1 MANVFIVGAAG
12 KVGSRLVK
20 RLSDNDHQVTA
31 MYRKPEQSDSL
42 TALGGK
48 PCLLSITDASVD
60 SLATAMEGADTVVFS
75 AGAGGASVELTNAV
89 DGEGLEKS
97 VDAAQAAGVKRFI
110 LVSAFPDAGRGKHIS
125 ETFENYMRVKRLAD
139 VYLAQSKLDWVILR
153 PGTLTLE
160 EGTGKVNAGLAIK
173 YGDISRDDV
182 AETLLA
188 IIENEGISRKIIELT
203 EGETPV
209 REAIA
214 SVPA

>member
-31 MYRKPEQSDSL
+31 MHRKPEQSDSL
-42 TALGGK
+42 TGLGGR

-60 SLATAMEGADTVVFS
+60 SLATAMKGADTVVFS

>member
-31 MYRKPEQSDSL
+31 MHRKPEQSDSL
-42 TALGGK
+42 TGLGGK

-139 VYLAQSKLDWVILR
+139 VYLAQSKLDWVIVR

>member
-1 MANVFIVGAAG
+1 M
-12 KVGSRLVK
+12 
-20 RLSDNDHQVTA
+20 
-31 MYRKPEQSDSL
+31 
-42 TALGGK
+42 
-48 PCLLSITDASVD
+48 
-60 SLATAMEGADTVVFS
+60 
-75 AGAGGASVELTNAV
+75 VELTNAV

>member
-31 MYRKPEQSDSL
+31 MHRKPEQSDSL
-42 TALGGK
+42 TGLGGK

-75 AGAGGASVELTNAV
+75 AGAGGASVALTNAV

-139 VYLAQSKLDWVILR
+139 VYLAQSNLDWVILR

-209 REAIA
+209 RKAIA

>member
-1 MANVFIVGAAG
+1 MANVFIIGAAG

-31 MYRKPEQSDSL
+31 MHRKPEQSDSL
-42 TALGGK
+42 TGLGGK

-60 SLATAMEGADTVVFS
+60 SLAKAMKGADTVVFS

-139 VYLAQSKLDWVILR
+139 VYLAQSKLDWVIVR

>member
-31 MYRKPEQSDSL
+31 MHRKPEQSDSL
-42 TALGGK
+42 TGLGGK

-60 SLATAMEGADTVVFS
+60 SLATAMEGADTVVFY

>member
-1 MANVFIVGAAG
+1 
-12 KVGSRLVK
+12 
-20 RLSDNDHQVTA
+20 
-31 MYRKPEQSDSL
+31 
-42 TALGGK
+42 
-48 PCLLSITDASVD
+48 
-60 SLATAMEGADTVVFS
+60 
-75 AGAGGASVELTNAV
+75 
-89 DGEGLEKS
+89 
-97 VDAAQAAGVKRFI
+97 
-110 LVSAFPDAGRGKHIS
+110 
-125 ETFENYMRVKRLAD
+125 MRVKRLAD

-160 EGTGKVNAGLAIK
+160 EGTGNVNAGLAIK

>member
-31 MYRKPEQSDSL
+31 MHRKPEQSDSL
-42 TALGGK
+42 TGLGGK

-139 VYLAQSKLDWVILR
+139 VYLAQSNLDWVILR

>member
-1 MANVFIVGAAG
+1 MANVFIIGAAG

-31 MYRKPEQSDSL
+31 MHRKPEQSDSL
-42 TALGGK
+42 TGLGGK

-182 AETLLA
+182 AKTLLA

>member
-20 RLSDNDHQVTA
+20 RLSDTDHQVTA
-31 MYRKPEQSDSL
+31 MHRKPEQSDSL
-42 TALGGK
+42 TGLGGK

-60 SLATAMEGADTVVFS
+60 SLATAMKGADTVVFS

-110 LVSAFPDAGRGKHIS
+110 LVSVFPDAGRGKHIS

-139 VYLAQSKLDWVILR
+139 VYLAQSKLDWVI
-153 PGTLTLE
+153 PVSYTHLTLP
-160 EGTGKVNAGLAIK
+160 TN
-173 YGDISRDDV
+173 
-182 AETLLA
+182 
-188 IIENEGISRKIIELT
+188 
-203 EGETPV
+203 
-209 REAIA
+209 RE
-214 SVPA
+214 V

>member
-1 MANVFIVGAAG
+1 MANVFIIGAAG

-31 MYRKPEQSDSL
+31 IHRKPEQSDSL
-42 TALGGK
+42 TGLGGK

-60 SLATAMEGADTVVFS
+60 SLAKAMKGADTVVFS

>member
-1 MANVFIVGAAG
+1 MANVFIIGAAG

-31 MYRKPEQSDSL
+31 MHRKPEQSDSL
-42 TALGGK
+42 TGLGGK

>member
-31 MYRKPEQSDSL
+31 MHRKPEQSDSL
-42 TALGGK
+42 TGLGGK
-48 PCLLSITDASVD
+48 PCLLSITDASFD

-139 VYLAQSKLDWVILR
+139 VYLAQSKLDWVIVR

>member
-31 MYRKPEQSDSL
+31 MHRKPEQSDSL
-42 TALGGK
+42 TGLGGK
-48 PCLLSITDASVD
+48 SCLLSITDASVD
-60 SLATAMEGADTVVFS
+60 SLATAMKGADIVVFS

>member
-31 MYRKPEQSDSL
+31 MHRKPEQSDSL
-42 TALGGK
+42 TGLGGK

-60 SLATAMEGADTVVFS
+60 SLATAMKGADTVVFS

>member
-31 MYRKPEQSDSL
+31 MHRKPEQSESL
-42 TALGGK
+42 NGLGGK

-60 SLATAMEGADTVVFS
+60 SLAKAMKGADTVVFS

>member
-20 RLSDNDHQVTA
+20 LLSENDHQVTA
-31 MYRKPEQSDSL
+31 MHRKPEQGDSL
-42 TALGGK
+42 AKLGGK
-48 PCLLSITDASVD
+48 PCLLSITDADVD
-60 SLATAMEGADTVVFS
+60 SLTTAMKGADTVVFS

-182 AETLLA
+182 AETIQA

-209 REAIA
+209 REAVA
-214 SVPA
+214 SIPA

>member
-31 MYRKPEQSDSL
+31 MHRKPEQSDSL
-42 TALGGK
+42 TGLGGK

>member
-20 RLSDNDHQVTA
+20 RLSDNDHQATA
-31 MYRKPEQSDSL
+31 MHRKPEQSDSL
-42 TALGGK
+42 TGLGGK

-60 SLATAMEGADTVVFS
+60 SLATAMKGADTVVFS

>member
-31 MYRKPEQSDSL
+31 IHRKPEQSDSL
-42 TALGGK
+42 TGLGGK

-60 SLATAMEGADTVVFS
+60 SLAKAMKGADTVVFS